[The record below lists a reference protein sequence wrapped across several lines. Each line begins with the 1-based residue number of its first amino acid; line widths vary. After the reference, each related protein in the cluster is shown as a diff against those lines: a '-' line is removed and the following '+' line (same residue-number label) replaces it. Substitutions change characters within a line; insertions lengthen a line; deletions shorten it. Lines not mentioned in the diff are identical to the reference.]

1 MSMNANQTSGSSL
14 LEEIDAPLGLAEY
27 EPQSYFAIWQR
38 PEARFTHF
46 GVGYPSSGASFV
58 LICPSEVAAQMYI
71 DIDAAD
77 NNRTAYDY
85 EARRLSLPEAF
96 EEARNQPVPIVHS
109 TGLTYNR
116 VGGVAVF
123 DIIASR
129 FRIIDLLP
137 L

>member
-1 MSMNANQTSGSSL
+1 MSMNANPSGSTL
-14 LEEIDAPLGLAEY
+14 IEEIEAPLGLAEY
-27 EPQSYFAIWQR
+27 EPQSYFGIWQK
-38 PEARFTHF
+38 PENRFTHF
-46 GVGYPSSGASFV
+46 GVGYERSGASFV
-58 LICPSEVAAQMYI
+58 LICPSEVAAQLYI

-77 NNRTAYDY
+77 NGRTSCDY

-96 EEARNQPVPIVHS
+96 NEARNQPLPIVHS

-116 VGGVAVF
+116 IGGVAVF
-123 DIIASR
+123 DIISSR